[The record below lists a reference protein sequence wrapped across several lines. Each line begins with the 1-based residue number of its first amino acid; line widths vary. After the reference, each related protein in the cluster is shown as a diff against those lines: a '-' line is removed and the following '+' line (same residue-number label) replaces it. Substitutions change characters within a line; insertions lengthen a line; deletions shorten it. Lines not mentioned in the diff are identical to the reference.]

1 MCFSEHGGT
10 LLMSWRSWP
19 EPVRNLSFTAVELVG
34 LGRPIELN
42 SSIFGNMKGSLY
54 RNISIFW
61 RKEVVPGTGPGV
73 LSSGD
78 PRSLLAGTR
87 RPVSC
92 LGSGGIQYM
101 SSFPIKTPKPRPEV
115 GPWKPEAGPWKPEAR
130 TRSQSR
136 NLEAGAGT
144 NMVFFIGLRELH
156 RSIKFLI
163 EFGVGRR
170 LVAWAI
176 KLPYEMLP
184 PWLGLAG
191 VGRKLDGEVGN
202 VCIKGDASSH
212 TPDTCA
218 ASVAIL
224 GLRILRGRIL
234 ARLGIRGMRR
244 FNKTRS
250 PKLRILMLDS
260 AGLACASW
268 AWGTFGM
275 FFLVPGD
282 NLVDSWYRS
291 RSLGHV
297 VCGEQ

>member
-19 EPVRNLSFTAVELVG
+19 EPHVDEDG
-34 LGRPIELN
+34 LLGAKPFLHGSKIDPKTKAGGRTLEAGGKNPKPEQ
-42 SSIFGNMKGSLY
+42 
-54 RNISIFW
+54 
-61 RKEVVPGTGPGV
+61 E
-73 LSSGD
+73 
-78 PRSLLAGTR
+78 PRS
-87 RPVSC
+87 
-92 LGSGGIQYM
+92 
-101 SSFPIKTPKPRPEV
+101 
-115 GPWKPEAGPWKPEAR
+115 W
-130 TRSQSR
+130 SR
-136 NLEAGAGT
+136 NPEDGAGT

-184 PWLGLAG
+184 PWLGLVG

-244 FNKTRS
+244 FNKTRRT
-250 PKLRILMLDS
+250 KLRILMLDS

-268 AWGTFGM
+268 ACKSWGTFGM